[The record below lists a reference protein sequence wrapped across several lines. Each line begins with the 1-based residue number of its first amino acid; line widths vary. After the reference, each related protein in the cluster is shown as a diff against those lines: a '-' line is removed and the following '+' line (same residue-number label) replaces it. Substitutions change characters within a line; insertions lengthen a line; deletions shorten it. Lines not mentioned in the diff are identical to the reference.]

1 VWTNYGYIIT
11 EGCQE
16 CIVVLFSNIA
26 CLHNI
31 FILPL
36 AANLPPR
43 LRGNNSFQVY
53 TGILSAYTFNVSDD
67 NDDQVQVNIVGGTPA
82 NGNLIRVNSTTYT
95 FTWNLMDPGLASN
108 LTFYASD
115 SLGAVG
121 VLSPRIVVCGCQN
134 RGNCTSDGVLSP
146 QNNIL
151 IMNCYCPS
159 GN

>member
-1 VWTNYGYIIT
+1 MT

-16 CIVVLFSNIA
+16 CIVVLSSNIA
-26 CLHNI
+26 CLHI
-31 FILPL
+31 FILLL

-43 LRGNNSFQVY
+43 LGGNSSFQVY

-67 NDDQVQVNIVGGTPA
+67 SDDQVQVNIVGGTPA
-82 NGNLIRVNSTTYT
+82 NGNLIRVNSSTYT

-121 VLSPRIVVCGCQN
+121 VLSPWLGCRDSPS
-134 RGNCTSDGVLSP
+134 RGE
-146 QNNIL
+146 
-151 IMNCYCPS
+151 
-159 GN
+159 